1 MLYDDNF
8 VISLPQEN
16 VFAAI
21 LKALNVLPRSE
32 EGEFTNV
39 TTDEIFEARAL
50 VLALG
55 ELKNVPLTNK
65 VLVILIGAR
74 PLTRIWQ
81 RQFWSPLETFVFNN
95 YTVKKVKKKREIL
108 LPCLDRHL
116 ILDYRMLIQKE
127 YRFLLTSCAT

>member
-74 PLTRIWQ
+74 PLTRIW
-81 RQFWSPLETFVFNN
+81 
-95 YTVKKVKKKREIL
+95 
-108 LPCLDRHL
+108 
-116 ILDYRMLIQKE
+116 
-127 YRFLLTSCAT
+127 